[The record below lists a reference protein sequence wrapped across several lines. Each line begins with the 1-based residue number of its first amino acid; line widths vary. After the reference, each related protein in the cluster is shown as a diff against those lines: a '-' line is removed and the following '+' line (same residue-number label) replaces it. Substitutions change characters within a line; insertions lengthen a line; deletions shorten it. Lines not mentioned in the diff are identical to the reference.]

1 MKKSNAKKLRVAVF
15 AILVLFFIF
24 LTNTERKPNDVAQ
37 RKEYQMQQLSGY
49 HAADLYAFYLG
60 TENGKT
66 ISPKLHINFYDNLKR
81 LWGFKVARSPGNQ
94 VITKVR
100 DTILKRYQYGKITC
114 ISLKEYLY
122 LINQEMHEVRSSINW
137 NEVARVK
144 GLSPKELVLVKK
156 LSLFISARDL
166 AAYMLTELM
175 PGSDGEFNARLA
187 DFLLRNGGREYI
199 ESIPAIYD
207 SKTSFGPF
215 QFTEFAL
222 YDTGKEIRG
231 ASSINRTLETDRI
244 PGSISKLNGNDHLK
258 AAYLFAISNI
268 CSLVKRLSA
277 KQFSLLEKTYETRRV
292 DLTMYI
298 ACAHHLPANAI
309 RSAQRWLDHDTKQ
322 NYYVSCDSKIRTYAI
337 KTGLNLRALQ
347 KY

>member
-1 MKKSNAKKLRVAVF
+1 MKKSKERNLLL
-15 AILVLFFIF
+15 AILVLLFFF
-24 LTNTERKPNDVAQ
+24 LTNTERKPNSVAQ
-37 RKEYQMQQLSGY
+37 RREYQMQHLSGY

-94 VITKVR
+94 VITEVR
-100 DTILKRYQYGKITC
+100 DTILKRYRHGKITC
-114 ISLKEYLY
+114 ISLKEYLL
-122 LINQEMHEVRSSINW
+122 LINQEVHEVRSSINW

-156 LSLFISARDL
+156 LSLFINARDL

-175 PGSDGEFNARLA
+175 PGSNGEFNARLA

-199 ESIPAIYD
+199 ESLPAIYD

-231 ASSINRTLETDRI
+231 ASSINRTLRADRI
-244 PGSISKLNGNDHLK
+244 VGSISKLKGNDHLK

-268 CSLVKRLSA
+268 CSLVKRLSV
-277 KQFSLLEKTYETRRV
+277 KQFALLEKTYETKRV

-309 RSAQRWLDHDTKQ
+309 RSAQRWLDHDAKQ
-322 NYYVSCDSKIRTYAI
+322 NYYVSCDNRIRTYAI

-347 KY
+347 RY